1 MKPTFQKWL
10 LRSLL
15 GLLFLAAAA
24 YGRDNVGRVYSLEQS
39 RLEHAEEF
47 GKMQSDVTHIRQ
59 QVDKLVDKLE
69 EQ

>member
-47 GKMQSDVTHIRQ
+47 GEMKSDVKHIRK
-59 QVDKLVDKLE
+59 QVDRLV
-69 EQ
+69 EQTER